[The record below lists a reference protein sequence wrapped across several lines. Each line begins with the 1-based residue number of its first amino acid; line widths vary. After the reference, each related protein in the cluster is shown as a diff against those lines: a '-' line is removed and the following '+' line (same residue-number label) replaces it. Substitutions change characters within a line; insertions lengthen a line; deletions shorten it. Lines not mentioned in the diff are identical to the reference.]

1 MNVGNI
7 PVHLLVSI
15 PQGPINTQAAE
26 LQIELAKLFQFR
38 KVQLIPPCAST
49 PSFSSMTFQFRKV
62 QLIRQCRRKS
72 LP

>member
-38 KVQLIPPCAST
+38 KVQLIQGGRNRC
-49 PSFSSMTFQFRKV
+49 
-62 QLIRQCRRKS
+62 
-72 LP
+72 